1 MKHIRTLYDWKK
13 IKDFENYEINQFGQ
27 IRNCKTGCILK
38 PQKDK
43 YGYLYVGLCKS
54 SKVKFFKIHRLVAAA
69 FIPNPDELDTV
80 DHVNCDKTDNRACNL
95 RWLSRSDNIRRA
107 HCKPVINLETLE
119 IFESQ
124 AAAAKESGVS
134 LSTISHHCNNEV
146 KNPKW
151 QFYFEGGEQ

>member
-43 YGYLYVGLCKS
+43 YGYLCVGLYKS
-54 SKVKFFKIHRLVAAA
+54 SKVKKFFKIHRLV
-69 FIPNPDELDTV
+69 
-80 DHVNCDKTDNRACNL
+80 
-95 RWLSRSDNIRRA
+95 
-107 HCKPVINLETLE
+107 
-119 IFESQ
+119 